1 MCEKGSR
8 FQWNDECEL
17 AFIRSKDALI
27 SPLILSYPR
36 PGCQF
41 IVDSDASYNVQ
52 GRRCSFVSGT
62 GGEIK
67 SNSTQ
72 ST

>member
-1 MCEKGSR
+1 MKNIATIAKQLHNYYIHLYIYKLCEKGSR
-8 FQWNDECEL
+8 FQWNDECEQ

-41 IVDSDASYNVQ
+41 IVDSEASYNV
-52 GRRCSFVSGT
+52 
-62 GGEIK
+62 
-67 SNSTQ
+67 
-72 ST
+72 